1 MIKDLYSSF
10 QCWILIVFLRCNQAT
25 YMSNSFSLKSLFKI
39 SRPVNLMIVAFAQVM
54 TAYFLVETNRLGL
67 PVLQDINLYLL
78 ILATVILTAAGY
90 MINDYY
96 DVKIDYINKPEEVII
111 GKGMKRRVAILLHTA
126 LNLTGIG
133 IAWIVSPRIG
143 VIFFIS
149 AFLLWLYSNS
159 LKRLPLV
166 GNFVVA
172 LLTGTAIWMI
182 GYHYQQ
188 SELLVLT
195 YAIFA
200 FFINLIR
207 EIIKDIEDRQGDRKH
222 GCRTLPIVIGFRNTK
237 RVIFVIAIAF
247 VCAILIVTFMINNL
261 SLFYYFGG
269 LSFLFFIF
277 MYKIYVADRKVHFTQ
292 LSILSK
298 LLMLTGII
306 SMGLL

>member
-1 MIKDLYSSF
+1 MAK
-10 QCWILIVFLRCNQAT
+10 
-25 YMSNSFSLKSLFKI
+25 SFSFWSLFKI
-39 SRPVNLMIVAFAQVM
+39 SRPVNLVIVAFAQLM
-54 TAYFLVETNRLGL
+54 TAYFLVETDRLGV
-67 PVLQDINLYLL
+67 PVLQDIDLYLL

-96 DVKIDYINKPEEVII
+96 DVKIDYINKPDEVII
-111 GKGMKRRVAILLHTA
+111 GKGMRRRVAIFFHSI
-126 LNLTGIG
+126 LNFTGIA
-133 IAWIVSPRIG
+133 IAWMVSPRVGI
-143 VIFFIS
+143 IFFIA
-149 AFLLWLYSNS
+149 AFLLWLYSNL
-159 LKRLPLV
+159 LKRLPFV

-182 GYHYQQ
+182 GYYYQK

-207 EIIKDIEDRQGDRKH
+207 EIIKDVEDRQGDRKH

-237 RVIFVIAIAF
+237 RVIFLIAIAF
-247 VCAILIVTFMINNL
+247 VCAILFVTFKINNA

-269 LSFLFFIF
+269 LSFLFFLF
-277 MYKIYVADRKVHFTQ
+277 MYKIYVADRKAHFTQ
-292 LSILSK
+292 LSVLSK
-298 LLMLTGII
+298 LLMLTGIL

>member
-1 MIKDLYSSF
+1 
-10 QCWILIVFLRCNQAT
+10 
-25 YMSNSFSLKSLFKI
+25 MSKSFSLWSLFKI
-39 SRPVNLMIVAFAQVM
+39 SRPVNLLIVAFAQLM
-54 TAYFLVETNRLGL
+54 TAYFLVETNRQGL
-67 PVLQDINLYLL
+67 PVLQDINLHLL
-78 ILATVILTAAGY
+78 ILATLILTAAGY

-111 GKGMKRRVAILLHTA
+111 GKGMKRRMAIFFHTI
-126 LNLTGIG
+126 LNFTGIG
-133 IAWIVSPRIG
+133 IAWLVSPRIG

-159 LKRLPLV
+159 LKRLPFV

-172 LLTGTAIWMI
+172 LLTGTAIWMV
-182 GYHYQQ
+182 GYYYQQ

-207 EIIKDIEDRQGDRKH
+207 EIIKDIEDRQGDRLH

-247 VCAILIVTFMINNL
+247 VCAILIVTFKINNL

-277 MYKIYVADRKVHFTQ
+277 MYKIYVADRKAHFTQ